1 TIHEGRVGVVAE
13 DKPNA
18 RGVPAVEKRGQREV
32 RVATQQDVAEAR
44 PATDLDRLVE
54 RHGGAFM
61 GRAVAA
67 TVDDEE
73 RLTGIGNEISRGRSP
88 HTPLYDRSIPSLH
101 LPVVGTIEPSASMR
115 AVSAVRVR
123 LRCQTSARAWLMRA
137 WIVPGAVV
145 SRARARPE
153 HE

>member
-1 TIHEGRVGVVAE
+1 MQVFCTIHEGRVGVVAE

-18 RGVPAVEKRGQREV
+18 RGVPAVEMRGHREV

-54 RHGGAFM
+54 RRGGAFM

-73 RLTGIGNEISRGRSP
+73 RLTGIG
-88 HTPLYDRSIPSLH
+88 
-101 LPVVGTIEPSASMR
+101 
-115 AVSAVRVR
+115 
-123 LRCQTSARAWLMRA
+123 Q
-137 WIVPGAVV
+137 
-145 SRARARPE
+145 
-153 HE
+153 